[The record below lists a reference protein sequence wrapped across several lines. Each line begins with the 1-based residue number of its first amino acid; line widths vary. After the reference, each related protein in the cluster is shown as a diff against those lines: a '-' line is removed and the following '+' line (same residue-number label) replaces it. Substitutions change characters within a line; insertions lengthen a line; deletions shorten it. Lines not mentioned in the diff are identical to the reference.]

1 MYVARCPI
9 CLEVYSMSEMEDHLN
24 NNHKHY
30 EITKIAMKNI
40 KFIDEQRK
48 LY

>member
-1 MYVARCPI
+1 MYRARCPI

-30 EITKIAMKNI
+30 EVTKIVMKNI
-40 KFIDEQRK
+40 KWSERK
-48 LY
+48 